1 MQSFFPSL
9 RSLRRPLS
17 AFVLLAAAA
26 SASAA
31 ALEVRVQGVAGARGK
46 VLVAVCD
53 KATFLKDCPY
63 SGSAPAQ
70 DGETVVTIRDLPPG
84 TWAVLSYQDEN
95 DNGKLDRNVL
105 GIPKE
110 RYAFSRD
117 ARGRFGPPSFE
128 DAAFVLRDETA
139 VSVIKLR

>member
-9 RSLRRPLS
+9 SRPL
-17 AFVLLAAAA
+17 AAVALLAAGAA
-26 SASAA
+26 MTTASAA
-31 ALEVRVQGVAGARGK
+31 TLEVRVQGVAGARGK

-53 KATFLKDCPY
+53 KATFLKECPY
-63 SGSAPAQ
+63 SGSAPAR
-70 DGETVVTIRDLPPG
+70 DGETVVSIRDLPPG

-95 DNGKLDRNVL
+95 DNGELDRNLL

-139 VSVIKLR
+139 VSVVKLR

>member
-1 MQSFFPSL
+1 MQSNFRIL
-9 RSLRRPLS
+9 GR
-17 AFVLLAAAA
+17 VLFLAAAMGA
-26 SASAA
+26 AGLASAA
-31 ALEVRVQGVAGARGK
+31 SIEVRVQGVTGAKGTVR
-46 VLVAVCD
+46 VAICD

-63 SGSAPAQ
+63 AASAPARE
-70 DGETVVTIRDLPPG
+70 GETVVAVDNVPPG
-84 TWAVLSYQDEN
+84 SWAVLSFQDEN

-128 DAAFVLRDETA
+128 DAAFVLRDEKA
-139 VSVIKLR
+139 VSYIKLR

>member
-1 MQSFFPSL
+1 MQSNIRILGRLLF
-9 RSLRRPLS
+9 
-17 AFVLLAAAA
+17 LAAAMGA
-26 SASAA
+26 AGLASAA
-31 ALEVRVQGVAGARGK
+31 SIEVRVQGVASAKGTVR
-46 VLVAVCD
+46 VAICD

-63 SGSAPAQ
+63 AASAPAKE
-70 DGETVVTIRDLPPG
+70 GETVVTVNDVPPG
-84 TWAVLSYQDEN
+84 AWAVLSFQDEN

-128 DAAFVLRDETA
+128 DAAFVLRDEKA
-139 VSVIKLR
+139 VSYIKLR